1 VAQGIHYLD
10 KTEPLM
16 SAAQA
21 TVTLATTDKLI
32 VPAAFTNA
40 WSAGFGGKVGKTIYL
55 TYYGSITTGATP
67 TNIGVEL
74 YWGGAD
80 AGGTLLASS
89 AALALVANQTSVP
102 FRIEAYLTNRGP
114 YGTACSVIPWAI
126 CKFGTAVIASPNDH
140 FIVPAGAPTAVN
152 VDVTAASVGFNVQIK
167 RTGSTAETVT
177 VQDVVPT
184 IS

>member
-1 VAQGIHYLD
+1 LPVSEAALTLSATEQG
-10 KTEPLM
+10 
-16 SAAQA
+16 
-21 TVTLATTDKLI
+21 LI
-32 VPAAFTNA
+32 PAAHIP
-40 WSAGFGGKVGKTIYL
+40 IY
-55 TYYGSITTGATP
+55 TP
-67 TNIGVEL
+67 LPINGV
-74 YWGGAD
+74 
-80 AGGTLLASS
+80 LAPQAYRVILSG
-89 AALALVANQTSVP
+89 V
-102 FRIEAYLTNRGP
+102 IEAYLTNRGP

>member
-21 TVTLATTDKLI
+21 TVTLATTDKLMI
-32 VPAAFTNA
+32 PAAFTTCLV
-40 WSAGFGGKVGKTIYL
+40 FGLRGQGRQDDLPHVLRGDHDRPTRP
-55 TYYGSITTGATP
+55 TSGSSC
-67 TNIGVEL
+67 IGVA
-74 YWGGAD
+74 AD

-89 AALALVANQTSVP
+89 AALALVASQTSVP

-114 YGTACSVIPWAI
+114 YGAACSVIPWGI

-152 VDVTAASVGFNVQIK
+152 VDVTAASGFNVQIK